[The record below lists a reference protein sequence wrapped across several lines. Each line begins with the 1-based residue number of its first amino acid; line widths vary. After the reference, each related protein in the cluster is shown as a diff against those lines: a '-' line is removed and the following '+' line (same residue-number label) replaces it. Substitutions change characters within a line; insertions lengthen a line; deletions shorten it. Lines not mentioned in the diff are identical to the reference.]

1 MLPQNQI
8 MGSLPDKKIAEF
20 ALGTLQSLYD
30 IQAFVETG
38 TYKGVTTAWASQYFQ
53 DVYTI
58 DISHDYIAQAK
69 EKLND
74 VNNITYLH
82 GDTRNKLKEAASCI
96 TKNAIFWL
104 DAHKGGGYFG
114 DGDDC
119 PIIEE
124 ILAIQNFK
132 NEYCILIDD
141 VRAFLFPPQPPF
153 DYKKW
158 PTISTILRT
167 LDLKERRFNFIA
179 DDVLVSVPEINKELM
194 ITELHKLYPKFY

>member
-1 MLPQNQI
+1 

-20 ALGTLQSLYD
+20 TLGTLKRLYEIQS
-30 IQAFVETG
+30 FVETG
-38 TYKGVTTAWASQYFQ
+38 TYKGVTTAWACKHFK

-58 DISHDYIAQAK
+58 DISHEYIAHVK

-74 VNNITYLH
+74 INNITYLH
-82 GDTRNKLKEAASCI
+82 GDTRNKLKEVANNI
-96 TKNAIFWL
+96 TTNAIFWL

-114 DGDDC
+114 SGDDC

-124 ILAIQNFK
+124 ILAIQSFK
-132 NEYCILIDD
+132 HEHCILIDD

-153 DYKKW
+153 DHKKW

-167 LDLKERRFNFIA
+167 LDLKERRFNFFA
-179 DDVLVSVPEINKELM
+179 DDVLVSAPDSNKELM
-194 ITELHKLYPKFY
+194 IAELHKLYPKFY

>member
-1 MLPQNQI
+1 
-8 MGSLPDKKIAEF
+8 MGSLPDKKIADF
-20 ALGTLQSLYD
+20 TLNTLKSLFN

-38 TYKGVTTAWASQYFQ
+38 TYKGLTTAWASRFFEV
-53 DVYTI
+53 VYTI
-58 DISHDYIAQAK
+58 DISHEYIAQAK
-69 EKLND
+69 EKFID
-74 VNNITYLH
+74 IKNITYMH
-82 GDTRNKLKEAASCI
+82 GDTRSKLKQVVNHISS
-96 TKNAIFWL
+96 NAIFWL

-114 DGDDC
+114 SGDDC

-124 ILAIQNFK
+124 ILTIQSFK
-132 NEYCILIDD
+132 HQHCILIDD

-179 DDVLVSVPEINKELM
+179 DDVLVSVPESNKELI
-194 ITELHKLYPKFY
+194 ITELHRLYPRFY